1 MEKAKSHKE
10 AIIIVILLV
19 TLAAII
25 LVAVYLQN
33 PPRRLYPS
41 EVREYMGE
49 NLSSLSDLRDNA
61 IQGTQNINPS
71 TYRLTVNGLVID
83 PKEYTYDQVVND
95 FQNYQKVVTLY
106 CVQGWNTKILWQGIL
121 VRDLLNES
129 GVNATAKVVIFHAS
143 DGYATAMP
151 VSYFYEHDILM
162 AFKMND
168 LVIPPEKGFPFE
180 LVAESKYGYKW
191 IKWITHIELSENENY
206 LGYWERQ
213 GYSNSADIP

>member
-1 MEKAKSHKE
+1 MEKAKSHTE

-33 PPRRLYPS
+33 PPRRLYPR

-71 TYRLTVNGLVID
+71 TYRLTVNGLVIE

-143 DGYATAMP
+143 DGYTTAMP

-162 AFKMND
+162 AFKMNG